1 MKFMLFRVGVIFVLV
16 LCFVGSGSAN
26 RLSVL
31 VTSSTMQTEDGFIL
45 VKPMCQV
52 NFLGFGKNLQ
62 NVTAVSFSSQNADDE
77 TDCEDDR
84 VTGYAMVHAGSS
96 RRISF
101 DAEFSKVISSGT
113 KLYICLKEDEVSK
126 WKHAKTEFPK
136 GLLLRYSYVDF
147 PFYVSILL
155 MILTVFL
162 SACFSGLHI
171 GLLKL
176 DKVMLHVVKTAGSA
190 KEKLYATVILPVRE
204 NGNRLLCTLLLSN
217 VAVNVVF
224 SIMADKIIGTGIAA
238 VITAT
243 FTLLIFAEIMPQSL
257 CTNYGLLIGAKTVF
271 LTQMLLI
278 ITAPVSYPLGYLLDK
293 IFGEEIGQVYNREK
307 LKALILAQKS
317 YGCVGE
323 EEVNI
328 ITGALSMST
337 KAAKDIMTP
346 LEQVYMLPYT
356 SVLDF
361 QTTNDIITHGFT
373 RIPIYSGSRSNIC
386 TVLNVKDLAFVDPND
401 KIPVATVCKFY
412 NRTFAEI
419 NESTSLFDIL
429 RIFKKGSSHIA
440 IVTKLTT
447 VENKEIGKK
456 VSVGVVTLE
465 DVIEEILQEEIID
478 ETDVLVN
485 NEGTDQRRDM
495 GIHTGLYATINRKT
509 TSRLNPQLKLASLRH
524 LTTNIKSFQP
534 QYVHLYVLQSFL
546 NGAIMKEYDY
556 EPEHTENNTLYKT
569 GKTSSTATLILQGHI
584 LVELSQE
591 NLQFEAGAFMFFGET
606 IFTNINTLVPKLP
619 RSWNLTELLE
629 TVGGAMNFVPD
640 YTVTLQSTVQCLEI
654 TGEHYLV
661 ARYLT
666 ECIMREPNPESRSWL
681 GQSNS
686 LREVWEARHATNIGT
701 AVKTSDSAKD
711 HTEYEQSSY
720 NRI

>member
-1 MKFMLFRVGVIFVLV
+1 MLFRVGVILVLV
-16 LCFVGSGSAN
+16 LCFVESGNAN

-31 VTSSTMQTEDGFIL
+31 VTSSAMQTEDGFIL

-84 VTGYAMVHAGSS
+84 VTGYAVVHAGSS

-101 DAEFSKVISSGT
+101 VAEFSKVISSGT
-113 KLYICLKEDEVSK
+113 KLYICLKEDEKDEISK

-224 SIMADKIIGTGIAA
+224 SIMADKLIGTGIAA

-346 LEQVYMLPYT
+346 IEQVYMLPYT

-373 RIPIYSGSRSNIC
+373 RIPIYSGR
-386 TVLNVKDLAFVDPND
+386 
-401 KIPVATVCKFY
+401 
-412 NRTFAEI
+412 
-419 NESTSLFDIL
+419 
-429 RIFKKGSSHIA
+429 SSHIA

-556 EPEHTENNTLYKT
+556 EPEHTENNTLYRT

-606 IFTNINTLVPKLP
+606 IFTSKLKGSPVSLWHQISNHAKWLLLILSDQKKPNGSLSLPGNVETLWGVL
-619 RSWNLTELLE
+619 S
-629 TVGGAMNFVPD
+629 
-640 YTVTLQSTVQCLEI
+640 
-654 TGEHYLV
+654 
-661 ARYLT
+661 
-666 ECIMREPNPESRSWL
+666 
-681 GQSNS
+681 
-686 LREVWEARHATNIGT
+686 
-701 AVKTSDSAKD
+701 
-711 HTEYEQSSY
+711 
-720 NRI
+720 